1 VSESSKARATV
12 TYRRGGDSVEMELS
26 KIQSYIEDV
35 ISPTLNEFD
44 KDIRELRTD
53 RDSAKGML
61 KVIVALQALIIGLI
75 IACFSWG
82 LNHMSFRAD
91 FYEMPPSHT
100 QVSPPI
106 QSNVSTESHP
116 TKGQ

>member
-1 VSESSKARATV
+1 M

-44 KDIRELRTD
+44 KDIRELRSD

-91 FYEMPPSHT
+91 FYESPRTSI
-100 QVSPPI
+100 SPPV
-106 QSNVSTESHP
+106 QSNVSTDSHP
-116 TKGQ
+116 SKGQ